1 VRARGI
7 ALLMGLVLLAAISLL
22 AVMAANGMLLQRRM
36 AANFGAGGR
45 ALAQAT
51 RAVEAARSWLNSR
64 ADFERTAGCL
74 DDCVL
79 PAAIYGLGQLPRNPE
94 FESAAWWGDHAVATG
109 YHPES
114 RERLPGGG
122 EETNSSSWIIEELRY
137 EPVPEGTTTAAV
149 SGVGYYRVLAR
160 GTGSGDETLA
170 ITESIIARPWEGE
183 YEPAPFPPNEPSG
196 AFCRQFDPAIA
207 CGTLAWRQRR

>member
-1 VRARGI
+1 VKARGV

-51 RAVEAARSWLNSR
+51 RAVEAARAWLNSR
-64 ADFERTAGCL
+64 ADFERETGCL
-74 DDCVL
+74 ESCVL

-94 FESAAWWGDHAVATG
+94 FESAAWWQAHAVATG
-109 YHPES
+109 HHPETGA
-114 RERLPGGG
+114 LLAAGGA
-122 EETNSSSWIIEELRY
+122 ETHSSAWLIEELRY
-137 EPVPEGTTTAAV
+137 EPVPATATAATV
-149 SGVGYYRVLAR
+149 AGVGYYRILAR
-160 GTGSGDETLA
+160 GSGGSGGSPA
-170 ITESIIARPWEGE
+170 VTESIIARPWDGE
-183 YEPAPFPPNEPSG
+183 FEPMPFPSDEPSG